1 MHPESIRYHM
11 TDRAIAQRQLAR
23 NVDMD
28 YDEDK
33 IGTKMAKFAMH
44 IQDIRKG
51 ASPDD
56 IPGLWARLEAFMGL
70 CIEFNMRPSNMNMY
84 EAVGLTKQQ
93 IDAWADGQSHKA
105 QPEYREFAQTCR
117 RICAATLDQLAIEG
131 KVNPVWAIWRDK
143 TFNNIYERPNAPENT
158 EIKMVEEVSTPDE
171 LVEKYKD
178 LPLD

>member
-1 MHPESIRYHM
+1 M
-11 TDRAIAQRQLAR
+11 TPRAIAQRQLAR
-23 NVDMD
+23 NIDMD
-28 YDEDK
+28 YDEDRV
-33 IGTKMAKFAMH
+33 GSKMARFALH
-44 IQDIRKG
+44 IKEISVG
-51 ASPDD
+51 ASVDD
-56 IPGLWARLEAFMGL
+56 IPGLWARLEAYMGL
-70 CIEFNMRPSNMNMY
+70 CDQFNMRPSNMFMY
-84 EAVGLTKQQ
+84 EAVGLSKQQ

-105 QPEYREFAQTCR
+105 QPEYRAFAQECR

-158 EIKMVEEVSTPDE
+158 EIKMVEDVSTPEE